1 MYMYVCVCVCVC
13 VCVRERETERERQRG
28 REREKEGE
36 NGYREPEEGQ
46 RCFRVGDPDSSTQA
60 EAAAHTTNFE
70 TIKRTGT

>member
-1 MYMYVCVCVCVC
+1 MCVCVCVC
-13 VCVRERETERERQRG
+13 ERERERERERETERERDREG
-28 REREKEGE
+28 EREKGE

>member
-1 MYMYVCVCVCVC
+1 MYMYLCVCVC
-13 VCVRERETERERQRG
+13 VCVRERERE

-60 EAAAHTTNFE
+60 GAAAHTTNFE
-70 TIKRTGT
+70 AIKRMGT